1 MPWRKNTLTAY
12 RSSSLGSGGESDAEL
27 SEKAESVLMI
37 SSANGDGHRHAVQ
50 SDDNLSTGGQSD
62 NKGLCFEDLDNLF
75 GPVDIPELLD
85 LQRDA
90 SSSSVKDSGALDL
103 GLSQVPR
110 GKRLDEDNMM
120 QFLGSAF
127 LQTRK
132 RQKVEMPW
140 EKGPMKLIFQKKC
153 IIPKPCKACRLRG

>member
-12 RSSSLGSGGESDAEL
+12 RSSSLGSGGESDVET

-37 SSANGDGHRHAVQ
+37 SSANDDGHRHAIQ
-50 SDDNLSTGGQSD
+50 SDDNLSVGGLSD
-62 NKGLCFEDLDNLF
+62 SKGPCFEDLDNLF
-75 GPVDIPELLD
+75 GQVDIPELLD

-90 SSSSVKDSGALDL
+90 SEPSVRDSGSLVL

-110 GKRLDEDNMM
+110 GKRLEEDDMM

-127 LQTRK
+127 FTNK
-132 RQKVEMPW
+132 ETT
-140 EKGPMKLIFQKKC
+140 ED
-153 IIPKPCKACRLRG
+153 